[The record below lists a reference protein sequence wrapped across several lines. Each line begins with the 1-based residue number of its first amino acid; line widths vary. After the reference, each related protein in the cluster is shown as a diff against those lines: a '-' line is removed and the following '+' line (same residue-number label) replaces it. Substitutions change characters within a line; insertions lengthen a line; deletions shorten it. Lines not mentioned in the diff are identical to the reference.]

1 MAAALNEEWVLKSG
15 RIFSR
20 DYVPIA
26 LADGKVGGL
35 WILNEITEQKNAE
48 RRFEEQRNF
57 YEEVLNSI
65 KADIA
70 VYDGEERYLYVNPT
84 AIRDEEMR
92 KWLVGKTDEDYLR
105 RRNRPQ
111 AQLEKRREVIN
122 RARTEKKTIQW
133 EEKLINREGAVEYH
147 LRNFY
152 PIFDDAGNM
161 KLGIGYGLNITD
173 RVLAREELQTSMETF
188 SSAFNHSAIGMALIS
203 PDGRWIDMNQ
213 ILCETLGYS
222 KEELLR
228 SSPHEI
234 TYVEDFSNDAP
245 SIRKMLSREIMTYSI
260 EKRFISKANKIVLL
274 ALTVSLVWNVDG
286 TPRFFIVQAV
296 DITKKKELENGII
309 RKQQELEATKVNL
322 INKIAQLEELSHI
335 IAHNLRGPANNIK
348 MLSEAMIEK
357 LNADETGIVNSIT
370 EAFSDAQILDLI
382 KQSAHSLLDSLATLI
397 EVTEIKL
404 NKEIPFNDC
413 DIVAIINDIIGQL
426 HSNIYE
432 KSAII
437 KLDIQVGPVSYPKIY
452 LENIF
457 YNLISNSLKY
467 TSKNTAPEIL
477 ITTERKDD
485 RICIRV
491 KDNGLG
497 IDLKRYKDRLFKLNQ
512 VFHEGYDSKGIGL
525 YITKTQVESL
535 GGTIEVTSVQNEGC
549 EFIVTL

>member
-1 MAAALNEEWVLKSG
+1 
-15 RIFSR
+15 
-20 DYVPIA
+20 
-26 LADGKVGGL
+26 
-35 WILNEITEQKNAE
+35 
-48 RRFEEQRNF
+48 
-57 YEEVLNSI
+57 
-65 KADIA
+65 
-70 VYDGEERYLYVNPT
+70 
-84 AIRDEEMR
+84 
-92 KWLVGKTDEDYLR
+92 
-105 RRNRPQ
+105 
-111 AQLEKRREVIN
+111 
-122 RARTEKKTIQW
+122 
-133 EEKLINREGAVEYH
+133 
-147 LRNFY
+147 
-152 PIFDDAGNM
+152 
-161 KLGIGYGLNITD
+161 
-173 RVLAREELQTSMETF
+173 
-188 SSAFNHSAIGMALIS
+188 
-203 PDGRWIDMNQ
+203 
-213 ILCETLGYS
+213 
-222 KEELLR
+222 
-228 SSPHEI
+228 
-234 TYVEDFSNDAP
+234 
-245 SIRKMLSREIMTYSI
+245 
-260 EKRFISKANKIVLL
+260 
-274 ALTVSLVWNVDG
+274 
-286 TPRFFIVQAV
+286 
-296 DITKKKELENGII
+296 
-309 RKQQELEATKVNL
+309 
-322 INKIAQLEELSHI
+322 
-335 IAHNLRGPANNIK
+335 
-348 MLSEAMIEK
+348 
-357 LNADETGIVNSIT
+357 
-370 EAFSDAQILDLI
+370 
-382 KQSAHSLLDSLATLI
+382 LLDSLATLI